1 MSKNAKVSK
10 GKKCEHRG
18 WSLKKEKSFVT
29 RLKSEIGKNM
39 SKLTKICKTEN
50 NSVGHHVSTYTGV
63 QSFVHYLLHHMAAH
77 AYRHKFGPLTISSE
91 FWSHDKF
98 LLNTQVWS
106 IFKLIGSASLV
117 QLEQNKWTKPANKNW
132 FDVTWSQNIR
142 ICSFGPL
149 YQIYQL
155 SVWDIYWEN

>member
-1 MSKNAKVSK
+1 MWAS
-10 GKKCEHRG
+10 
-18 WSLKKEKSFVT
+18 

-98 LLNTQVWS
+98 LSNTQVWS
-106 IFKLIGSASLV
+106 IFKLIESANLV
-117 QLEQNKWTKPANKNW
+117 QIRGGQFSNRLRFCYRFTTESTTEFDSVNGVTGSNSVVNLLW
-132 FDVTWSQNIR
+132 FEKKKYFFYNR
-142 ICSFGPL
+142 ITTDFDSVNSFT
-149 YQIYQL
+149 
-155 SVWDIYWEN
+155 D